1 LENIFRN
8 KSDNYSCSYK
18 GSRFINCKGNNDNS
32 YSSKKLVANIKIF
45 GLLIIMIILLVMDIK
60 IIVIQF

>member
-1 LENIFRN
+1 MENIFRN